1 MSESLPWHRVLV
13 RHGESEGDIRREAYA
28 RGEVFT
34 MVKTVEEEEI
44 TPRGEEQSRLSGLW
58 IQEHVIARHG
68 LMAQRGFRS
77 TVGFYASPTYRT
89 AQSAVA
95 MDVSDTWQSDI
106 DLNERDRGKI
116 KGWPKKR
123 HEAEYPESY
132 AMMKEDPLHWCPPGG
147 ESILGVAERA
157 RRFMEHVDDHF
168 LAIIVGHRDW
178 MWAAQMDIERLSEEQ
193 LSKVDTDAIN
203 NAQVIY
209 YTNVNPDDGCIDPG
223 VIWKR
228 SACPWLGQDETSKIN
243 R

>member
-1 MSESLPWHRVLV
+1 MSETLPKHVVLV
-13 RHGESEGDIRREAYA
+13 RHGESEGDVRRDAYA
-28 RGEVFT
+28 RGETFK
-34 MVKTVEEEEI
+34 MIKTVEEEEI

-68 LMAQRGFRS
+68 LMVQRGVKS
-77 TVGFYASPTYRT
+77 AVGFYTSPTYRT

-95 MDVSDTWQSDI
+95 MDLSDTWQSDY
-106 DLNERDRGKI
+106 DLTERDRGEI

-123 HEAEYPESY
+123 HEAEHPESY
-132 AMMKEDPLHWCPPGG
+132 TQMKEDPLHWCPPGG

-157 RRFMEHVDDHF
+157 KRFIEHIDGHL

-178 MWAAQMDIERLSEEQ
+178 MWAAQMGIEGLSEEQ
-193 LSKVDTDAIN
+193 MSKVDTGAIN
-203 NAQVIY
+203 NAQVIH
-209 YTNVNPDDGCIDPG
+209 YTNVNPDDGGIDPG

>member
-1 MSESLPWHRVLV
+1 MSESLAWHRVLV
-13 RHGESEGDIRREAYA
+13 RHGESEGDVRREAYR
-28 RGEVFT
+28 RGEAFT

-68 LMAQRGFRS
+68 LIARRGLNSSIGYF
-77 TVGFYASPTYRT
+77 TSPTYRT

-95 MDVSDTWQSDI
+95 MALSDTWQSDYA
-106 DLNERDRGKI
+106 LTERDRGEI

-123 HEAEYPESY
+123 HEAEHPESY
-132 AMMKEDPLHWCPPGG
+132 AQMKEDPLHWCPPGG

-157 RRFMEHVDDHF
+157 KRFIEHIDGHL

-178 MWAAQMDIERLSEEQ
+178 IWAAQMDIERLSEEEM
-193 LSKVDTDAIN
+193 SRVDTDAIN
-203 NAQVIY
+203 NAQIIH
-209 YTNVNPDDGCIDPG
+209 YTNINPDDGRVDPA
-223 VIWKR
+223 VLWKR
-228 SACPWLGQDETSKIN
+228 SVCPWLNQDETFKIN